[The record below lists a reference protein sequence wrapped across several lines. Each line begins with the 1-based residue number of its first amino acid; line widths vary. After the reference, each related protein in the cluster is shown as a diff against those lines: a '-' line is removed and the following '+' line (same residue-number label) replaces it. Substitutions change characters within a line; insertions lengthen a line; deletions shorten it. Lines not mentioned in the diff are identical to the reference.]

1 MIRLKRLSLRSKPA
15 ALGRPSAFYIVPDL
29 INREPGAKLIV
40 LYLFSALIP
49 PFKK

>member
-1 MIRLKRLSLRSKPA
+1 
-15 ALGRPSAFYIVPDL
+15 VPDL